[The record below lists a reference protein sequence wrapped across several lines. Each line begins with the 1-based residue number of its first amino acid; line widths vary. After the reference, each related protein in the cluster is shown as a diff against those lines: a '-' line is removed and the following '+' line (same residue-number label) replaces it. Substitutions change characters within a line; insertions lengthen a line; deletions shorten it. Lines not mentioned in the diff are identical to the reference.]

1 MSLFKRRDFFL
12 KSFIGLIGTGLLLS
26 SKKSSKDNNFVWH
39 GETDI
44 VVIGAGT
51 GLVGAITAL
60 KKGLK
65 VVVLEKARS
74 AGGTTAISGGVAW
87 VPNNHVMK
95 REGFTDSKSNSLKY
109 LNQLSQGQADQELI
123 EAFATE
129 GPRMVKFVEDN
140 TPLKWRVSKIMGEA
154 SEYHTD
160 WEGSVLKGRSIE
172 PDTGGPDGAH
182 FGGVLISHLLNTFKN
197 LGGEMLLNAPAT
209 KLISRENEDGSSE
222 VLGVAYSSKGKLY
235 NLKAKKGV
243 HIASGGFDHDA
254 QMKKNFLSIPSYGVG
269 VKSNT
274 GDGIKMA
281 MKLGADL
288 RNMNEVWGSVVY
300 KGEAGAL
307 GSLNAVTEKKYY
319 ASCILV
325 NRYGNRFANEKADY
339 DSSWRSFHAKE
350 NWGALKYKNIPAFQI
365 FDHKVRL
372 NGTLGGKTF
381 DQPLPNWFVKS
392 NTIEGL
398 AKKLGINHN
407 NLKLT
412 ISNFNKNALL
422 GIDPDFHRGETHY
435 DRMGLKDTSLALQ
448 PLDQPPFYGAEIAP
462 AHLGT
467 CGGPR
472 VNKFSQVLDVNE
484 IPIKRLCASGNSSGV
499 GSPGPSYGG
508 GGGTIG
514 PALTFAYIAGKTLS
528 SFENWV

>member
-1 MSLFKRRDFFL
+1 MKKRREFIFKSIIGFL
-12 KSFIGLIGTGLLLS
+12 GTGFLLGAGT
-26 SKKSSKDNNFVWH
+26 KKTPKDQNNIIWH
-39 GETDI
+39 DETDI
-44 VVIGAGT
+44 AVIGAGT

-60 KKGLK
+60 KQGSR
-65 VVVLEKARS
+65 VVVLEKAS
-74 AGGTTAISGGVAW
+74 SPGGTTAISGGVAW

-95 REGFTDSKSNSLKY
+95 REGFNDSKANALIY

-129 GPRMVKFVEDN
+129 GPKMIKFLEDN
-140 TPLKWRVSKIMGEA
+140 TSLKWRVSKIMGEA

-160 WEGSVLKGRSIE
+160 WQGSLPKGRSIE
-172 PDTGGPDGAH
+172 PDFGPLGAH
-182 FGGVLISHLLNTFKN
+182 LGGYLVSYLLKAFNN
-197 LGGEMLLNAPAT
+197 LGGKIILKAPAQQ
-209 KLISRENEDGSSE
+209 LISRENEDGSRE
-222 VLGVAYSSKGKLY
+222 VLGVSYLSKGKVF
-235 NLKAKKGV
+235 NLKTKKGV
-243 HIASGGFDHDA
+243 HLASGGFDHNEE
-254 QMKKNFLSIPSYGVG
+254 MIKNFLSVPSYGVG

-300 KGEAGAL
+300 KGEAGRL

-319 ASCILV
+319 PSCILV

-350 NWGALKYKNIPAFQI
+350 NWGSLKYKNIPAFQI
-365 FDHKVRL
+365 YDHKVRL
-372 NGTLGGKTF
+372 NGTLAGKTSN
-381 DQPLPNWFVKS
+381 QPLPNWFS
-392 NTIEGL
+392 QSSSIEGL
-398 AKKLGINHN
+398 AKKLGIDQK

-412 ISNFNKNALL
+412 ISNFNKNAVL
-422 GIDPDFHRGETHY
+422 GTDPDFHRGETRY
-435 DRMGLKDTSLALQ
+435 DRMGLDDTSLALQ
-448 PLDQPPFYGAEIAP
+448 PLDLPPFYGAEIAP

-472 VNKFSQVLDVNE
+472 VNKLSEVLDVNE
-484 IPIKRLCASGNSSGV
+484 APIKRLCASGNSSGV

-514 PALTFAYIAGKTLS
+514 PALTFSFIAGNTLS
-528 SFENWV
+528 SLEDCV

>member
-1 MSLFKRRDFFL
+1 MNKRRDFFW
-12 KSFIGLIGTGLLLS
+12 KSLIGVVGTGLLLGA
-26 SKKSSKDNNFVWH
+26 KKPLKDEDNLVWH
-39 GETDI
+39 DETDI
-44 VVIGAGT
+44 AVIGAGT

-60 KKGLK
+60 KNGLR
-65 VVVLEKARS
+65 VVILEKAAS
-74 AGGTTAISGGVAW
+74 PGGTTAISGGVAW
-87 VPNNHVMK
+87 VPNNHVMS
-95 REGFTDSKSNSLKY
+95 REGFNDSKTNTLKY

-129 GPRMVKFVEDN
+129 GPRMVKFLEDN
-140 TPLKWRVSKIMGEA
+140 TPLKWRVSQIMGEA

-160 WEGSVLKGRSIE
+160 WEGSVPKGRSIE
-172 PDTGGPDGAH
+172 PDSDAPFGAH
-182 FGGVLISHLLNTFKN
+182 LGGYLVSYLLKAFNN
-197 LGGEMLLNAPAT
+197 LGGKIILKAPAQH
-209 KLISRENEDGSSE
+209 LISRENEDGSRE
-222 VLGVAYSSKGKLY
+222 VLGVSYLLKGKTF
-235 NLKAKKGV
+235 NLRTKKGV
-243 HIASGGFDHDA
+243 HLASGGFDHNA
-254 QMKKNFLSIPSYGVG
+254 EMKKNFLSVPSYGVG

-300 KGEAGAL
+300 KEEAGRL

-319 ASCILV
+319 PSCILV

-350 NWGALKYKNIPAFQI
+350 NWGALRYKNIPAFQI
-365 FDHKVRL
+365 YDHKVRK
-372 NGTLGGKTF
+372 NGTLGGKTSN
-381 DQPLPNWFVKS
+381 QPLPKWFAKS
-392 NTIEGL
+392 SSIEGL
-398 AKKLGINHN
+398 AKKLGIDQV

-412 ISNFNKNALL
+412 ISNFNKNAVL
-422 GIDPDFHRGETHY
+422 GIDPDFHRGETRY
-435 DRMGLKDTSLALQ
+435 DRMGLDNTSLALQ
-448 PLDQPPFYGAEIAP
+448 PLDLPPFYGAEIAP

-472 VNKFSQVLDVNE
+472 VNKFSEVIDVNE
-484 IPIKRLCASGNSSGV
+484 VPIKRLCASGNSSGV

-514 PALTFAYIAGKTLS
+514 PALTFSFIAGNTLS
-528 SFENWV
+528 SLDDWV